1 MRERF
6 NDQWFFHKDGL
17 DRINQLPWEI
27 RNWQRVD
34 IPHDWMIDQ
43 VEDLYE
49 NSIGY
54 YKKFFDFHPS
64 PNRQVLLRFDG
75 VYMDTTIYL
84 NGKAICEWKYGY
96 STFEV
101 DLTEHIKEGLNEL
114 YVRCVYRSPNSRWYS
129 GAGIYRNVW
138 LINRPKTHFASDGIY
153 VTTSKV
159 DEDTWEVTVD
169 SELEGMKKQ
178 QEATVR
184 HTLRDAN
191 GNEVAS
197 SMNACASQEQMVTDT
212 QQMKITTPRLWDIGK
227 GNLYQM
233 TSELIVDGKVM
244 DEVVQNI
251 GFKTMA
257 LDPNEGFFLN
267 GRHLVINGVCQHHDL
282 GALGAAVN
290 KEALRRQFE
299 ILQEMGVNAIRTA
312 HNMPDPAVME
322 LADEMGLLIYS
333 ESFDMWE
340 DSKTD
345 YDYGLYFKKW
355 WEKDVKSWVKRDR
368 NHVSLMLWGIGN
380 EIFDTRFEKG
390 EGIAKK
396 LCEAVRKWDPR
407 KNAFTAIGSNFIDFE
422 EAQRCSEHVDA
433 AGYNYKE
440 SLYDVHHE
448 KYPHWC
454 IFGSE
459 TSSTVQSRG
468 IYHFPL
474 SNRVLT
480 YEDGQCSSLGNC
492 TTNWGAKDSDEVI
505 VNHRD
510 HTFCFGQFLWS
521 GWDYIGEPTPYFS
534 KNSFFGQIDTA
545 GFKKDTFYNYQAAWT
560 DYKTSPMI
568 HLLPY
573 WDFNEGQ
580 LIDVCV
586 ASNAP
591 MVELFIDGVSLGKQ
605 EIDHAHGKKL
615 RGTWQLPY
623 RKGTLKAVAY
633 DEAGKVIA
641 MEEKASFTDPVKIV
655 LKPNKVQLLANG
667 EDLIFVE
674 ITTVDKNGIE
684 VANGRSRIEVS
695 VSGAGRLVGLDNGD
709 STDYDEYKG
718 TSRKLFSGKLL
729 AIIAAKTEPGD
740 IQMKCTSIGLQAAE
754 MSFKAVACQVEKGIS
769 AWTENQTS
777 PKNVE
782 VPVRK
787 IELTCNG
794 ARNLNPEHK
803 EVTVEAHLY
812 PENTT
817 YPDIEFK
824 ALTLEGI
831 ESNSVKCVQAGKTV
845 KLVAKGDGAFRLCAI
860 AKNGSS
866 LAQVMSELEFEVIGM
881 GKACLDPYG
890 FVSGCQFTKANHPT
904 KLSFQGGVFVDTEDT
919 AEVTFEE
926 VDFGEF
932 GSDEI
937 TLPIFTFLDEVP
949 IEIWQGVPNEGGTC
963 LLKDMY
969 RAKSWYNHYQS
980 NTYVLPKRIK
990 GLQTLTIV
998 ICSGQRISLQ
1008 GFSFKKLN
1016 KAFSTL
1022 LAADNTRITGDSFK
1036 IQEEAITQ
1044 IGNNVT
1050 LEYHHMDFGEKGLKG
1065 ITLCGRSHIP
1075 VNTIHIYFVDDKDQT
1090 ITQSIDIPYSEDY
1103 KEWYFELEAVKGSQ
1117 KVNFIFLPGS
1127 KFDFK
1132 YFKFE

>member
-43 VEDLYE
+43 VKDLYE

-138 LINRPKTHFASDGIY
+138 LINRAETHFASDGIY

-212 QQMKITTPRLWDIGK
+212 QQMKITAPKLWDIGK

-267 GRHLVINGVCQHHDL
+267 GRHLTINGVCQHHDL

-290 KEALRRQFE
+290 KEALKRQLE

-312 HNMPDPAVME
+312 HNMPDPSVME
-322 LADEMGLLIYS
+322 LADEMGILIYS

-355 WEKDVKSWVKRDR
+355 WERDVKSWVKRDR

-396 LCEAVRKWDPR
+396 LCEAIRKWDPR

-560 DYKTSPMI
+560 DYKTSP
-568 HLLPY
+568 
-573 WDFNEGQ
+573 D
-580 LIDVCV
+580 
-586 ASNAP
+586 
-591 MVELFIDGVSLGKQ
+591 
-605 EIDHAHGKKL
+605 
-615 RGTWQLPY
+615 
-623 RKGTLKAVAY
+623 RK
-633 DEAGKVIA
+633 
-641 MEEKASFTDPVKIV
+641 
-655 LKPNKVQLLANG
+655 
-667 EDLIFVE
+667 
-674 ITTVDKNGIE
+674 
-684 VANGRSRIEVS
+684 S
-695 VSGAGRLVGLDNGD
+695 VV
-709 STDYDEYKG
+709 
-718 TSRKLFSGKLL
+718 
-729 AIIAAKTEPGD
+729 
-740 IQMKCTSIGLQAAE
+740 
-754 MSFKAVACQVEKGIS
+754 
-769 AWTENQTS
+769 
-777 PKNVE
+777 
-782 VPVRK
+782 
-787 IELTCNG
+787 
-794 ARNLNPEHK
+794 
-803 EVTVEAHLY
+803 
-812 PENTT
+812 
-817 YPDIEFK
+817 
-824 ALTLEGI
+824 
-831 ESNSVKCVQAGKTV
+831 
-845 KLVAKGDGAFRLCAI
+845 
-860 AKNGSS
+860 
-866 LAQVMSELEFEVIGM
+866 
-881 GKACLDPYG
+881 
-890 FVSGCQFTKANHPT
+890 
-904 KLSFQGGVFVDTEDT
+904 
-919 AEVTFEE
+919 
-926 VDFGEF
+926 
-932 GSDEI
+932 
-937 TLPIFTFLDEVP
+937 
-949 IEIWQGVPNEGGTC
+949 
-963 LLKDMY
+963 
-969 RAKSWYNHYQS
+969 
-980 NTYVLPKRIK
+980 
-990 GLQTLTIV
+990 
-998 ICSGQRISLQ
+998 
-1008 GFSFKKLN
+1008 
-1016 KAFSTL
+1016 
-1022 LAADNTRITGDSFK
+1022 
-1036 IQEEAITQ
+1036 
-1044 IGNNVT
+1044 
-1050 LEYHHMDFGEKGLKG
+1050 
-1065 ITLCGRSHIP
+1065 
-1075 VNTIHIYFVDDKDQT
+1075 
-1090 ITQSIDIPYSEDY
+1090 
-1103 KEWYFELEAVKGSQ
+1103 
-1117 KVNFIFLPGS
+1117 
-1127 KFDFK
+1127 
-1132 YFKFE
+1132 

>member
-1 MRERF
+1 MREKF
-6 NDQWFFHKDGL
+6 NDHWFFHKEGL
-17 DRINQLPWEI
+17 DSINQLPWEI
-27 RNWQRVD
+27 KDWQRID
-34 IPHDWMIDQ
+34 IPHDWMIYQ
-43 VEDLYE
+43 VKDLYE

-54 YKKFFDFHPS
+54 YKKIFDFHPS
-64 PNRQVLLRFDG
+64 ANRQVLLRFDG

-84 NGKAICEWKYGY
+84 NGKVIYEWKYGY

-101 DLTEHIKEGLNEL
+101 DLTEHIKEGKNEL
-114 YVRCVYRSPNSRWYS
+114 YVRCVYRNPNSRWYS

-138 LINRPKTHFASDGIY
+138 LIDRHVTHFASDGIY
-153 VTTSKV
+153 ISTHQMEEAWQVTI
-159 DEDTWEVTVD
+159 D
-169 SELEGMKKQ
+169 SEIEGMKEGQKA
-178 QEATVR
+178 EVR
-184 HTLRDAN
+184 HTLKDFD

-197 SMNACASQEQMVTDT
+197 VVSECLSQAQTATHTQLMNVYMP
-212 QQMKITTPRLWDIGK
+212 KIWNIGQ

-233 TSELIVDGKVM
+233 TSELIIEGKVI
-244 DEVVQNI
+244 DEIEQNI

-267 GRHLVINGVCQHHDL
+267 GRHLVIKGVCQHHDL

-290 KEALRRQFE
+290 KEALKRQFE
-299 ILQEMGVNAIRTA
+299 TLQEMGVNAIRTA
-312 HNMPDPAVME
+312 HNMPDPLVME

-345 YDYGLYFKKW
+345 YDYGLYFKEC
-355 WEKDVKSWVKRDR
+355 WERDIKSWVKRDR

-407 KNAFTAIGSNFIDFE
+407 KNGFTAIGSNFIDFE

-440 SLYDVHHE
+440 NLYDLHHE

-459 TSSTVQSRG
+459 TASTVQSRG

-474 SNRVLT
+474 SNRLLT

-492 TTNWGAKDSDEVI
+492 STNWGAKDTDEVI
-505 VNHRD
+505 VNHRERA
-510 HTFCFGQFLWS
+510 FCFGQFIWT

-545 GFKKDTFYNYQAAWT
+545 GFKKDTFYNYQAEWT
-560 DYKTSPMI
+560 DYKISPMI

-580 LIDVCV
+580 LIDICV

-615 RGTWQLPY
+615 RATWQLPY

-633 DEAGKVIA
+633 DEVGKVIA
-641 MEEKASFTDPVKIV
+641 MEEKTSFTDPVKIA
-655 LKPNKVQLLANG
+655 LKPNKTQLLANG

-674 ITTVDKNGIE
+674 ITTVDEKGIE

-695 VSGAGRLVGLDNGD
+695 VTGAGRLVGLDNGD

-729 AIIAAKTEPGD
+729 AIIAAKTESGE

-754 MSFKAVACQVEKGIS
+754 LSFQAVACPAEKGIS
-769 AWTENQTS
+769 AWTENELS
-777 PKNVE
+777 PENEE

-787 IELTCNG
+787 IELSCSG
-794 ARNLNPEHK
+794 ARSLNPEHT

-817 YPDIEFK
+817 YQDIEFK

-831 ESNSVKCVQAGKTV
+831 ESNSVKCVQEGKTV

-866 LAQVMSELEFEVIGM
+866 LAEVMSELEFEVTGM

-890 FVSGCQFTKANHPT
+890 FVSGCQFTKTNHPN
-904 KLSFQGGVFVDTEDT
+904 KLSFQGGVFVDTDDT

-963 LLKDMY
+963 LLKAMY
-969 RAKSWYNHYQS
+969 RAKSWYNHYQP
-980 NTYVLPKRIK
+980 NTYVLPNRLK

-998 ICSGQRISLQ
+998 IQSGQRISLQ
-1008 GFSFKKLN
+1008 GFSFKKLD

-1022 LAADNTRITGDSFK
+1022 FAVDNTRITGDSFK
-1036 IQEEAITQ
+1036 IEEEAITQ

-1075 VNTIHIYFVDDKDQT
+1075 VNTIHIYFVDDKEHT

-1103 KEWYFELEAVKGSQ
+1103 QEWHFELEQVKGNQ